1 MGRMTRRPLLIAG
14 LAAVLIPAAAYLFF
28 ELGRYQAGYSMLDR
42 QREVDEFVRVTAE
55 QASTIDELKRQLAI
69 LETSRDIDRETY
81 AQLELSL
88 TDLEVKMQAQE
99 EELAF
104 YRGII
109 SPPDG
114 VAGLRIQSLEIV
126 PANGQQ
132 RYTLRLVLMQAIV
145 QSRSVAG
152 VVRVRVGGSRDGEAV
167 DLALEDLAEAEG
179 EAELAYGFRY
189 FQGLE
194 QEFRLPEGFEP
205 ETVEVEVRP
214 GEPRGEPLT
223 RTFQWAAV
231 SGASEED

>member
-1 MGRMTRRPLLIAG
+1 MERMRRRTLLIAG

-42 QREVDEFVRVTAE
+42 QREVGELRRVTSE
-55 QASTIDELKRQLAI
+55 QAGTIDELKRQRAI

-88 TDLEVKMQAQE
+88 TDLEGKIQAQE

-114 VAGLRIQSLEIV
+114 VGGLRIQSLEIV
-126 PANGQQ
+126 PANGQE
-132 RYTLRLVLMQAIV
+132 RYTLRLMLMQAIV

-152 VVRVRVGGSRDGEAV
+152 FVRLRISGILNGEDV
-167 DLALEDLAEAEG
+167 DLALEDLG
-179 EAELAYGFRY
+179 EADGESELAYGFRY

-194 QEFRLPEGFEP
+194 QDLRLPEGFEP

-214 GEPRGEPLT
+214 TQPRGEPLT